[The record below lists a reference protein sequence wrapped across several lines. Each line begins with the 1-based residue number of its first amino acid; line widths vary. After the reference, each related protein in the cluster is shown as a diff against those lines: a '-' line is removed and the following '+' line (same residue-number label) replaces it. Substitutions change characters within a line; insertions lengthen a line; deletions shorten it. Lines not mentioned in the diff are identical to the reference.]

1 MDESRQKPSFPQPSG
16 AWYPGPPAA
25 SGSPLPVPCG
35 LAPFA
40 PAPWSSAPCRP
51 AGLKY
56 GPSKSL
62 LLTRPRSGC
71 ERPLVTRPWLGFRQA
86 VRARPWRK
94 RQEPGPADP
103 KRYLLALTA
112 QANEPFFLTMPTRQA
127 SRTPAAGSRAQFG
140 RARRPRPAGGSPV
153 PSTYDVARWFQRQ
166 LWQTSTTYTLNS
178 PYSAAISVNSEV
190 RLTRPAYCPSSSPYT

>member
-1 MDESRQKPSFPQPSG
+1 MDESRQVPSFPQPSG
-16 AWYPGPPAA
+16 ARYLGPPASLPSAPCPPA
-25 SGSPLPVPCG
+25 S
-35 LAPFA
+35 FA
-40 PAPWSSAPCRP
+40 PAPCSSAPCPP
-51 AGLKY
+51 AGRKG

-71 ERPLVTRPWLGFRQA
+71 EPPLRPDPGWGYRQA
-86 VRARPWRK
+86 VRAGPWLK

-103 KRYLLALTA
+103 KRYLLALTV
-112 QANEPFFLTMPTRQA
+112 QADEPFFLTMPTRQA

-153 PSTYDVARWFQRQ
+153 PSTYDVARWFQPQ

-178 PYSAAISVNSEV
+178 PYSAAISINSEV